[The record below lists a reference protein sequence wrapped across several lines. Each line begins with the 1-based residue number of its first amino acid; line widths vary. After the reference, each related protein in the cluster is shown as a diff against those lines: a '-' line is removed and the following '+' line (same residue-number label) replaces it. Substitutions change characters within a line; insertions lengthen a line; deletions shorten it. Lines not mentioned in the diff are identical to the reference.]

1 MQVARV
7 VLTTFQT
14 IHRMLP
20 PQAIL
25 PRISHLRTLHLL
37 PFHPPAVQQ
46 VLGLALLLEE
56 DAVEVVEL
64 DEDVVMDRDEAV
76 QVAQLDEAV
85 QVALLGEAVQ
95 VALLDEVELVDEGE
109 DVEVPQLDE
118 EIPLIVLTIGP
129 GTQRSVTPMF
139 PLL

>member
-7 VLTTFQT
+7 VLTTFQM

-20 PQAIL
+20 PQAFL

-46 VLGLALLLEE
+46 LLGHALLLEE

-76 QVAQLDEAV
+76 EVAQLDEAV
-85 QVALLGEAVQ
+85 QVVLLGEAVQ
-95 VALLDEVELVDEGE
+95 VALLDEVEGE

-118 EIPLIVLTIGP
+118 EIPLNEV
-129 GTQRSVTPMF
+129 
-139 PLL
+139 